1 MGVTFAFFQSVGT
14 DPSRR
19 ERLKRNARG
28 AARHSPL
35 DWRNLGEILLR
46 PGAEPGFNESNFF
59 FTVAALITTFLSCS
73 QVWLT
78 VGGLGPDGS
87 SVKTLV
93 KNLFRTILGLVT
105 AIG

>member
-59 FTVAALITTFLSCS
+59 FTVAALITTFL
-73 QVWLT
+73 LT
-78 VGGLGPDGS
+78 GLAHCRGVGTRRLLSKDTR
-87 SVKTLV
+87 KEL
-93 KNLFRTILGLVT
+93 I
-105 AIG
+105 

>member
-1 MGVTFAFFQSVGT
+1 MGVTFALFQSDGT

-46 PGAEPGFNESNFF
+46 PGAEPGFSNFF
-59 FTVAALITTFLSCS
+59 FTVAALITTFL
-73 QVWLT
+73 LT
-78 VGGLGPDGS
+78 GLAHCRGVGTRRLLSKDTC
-87 SVKTLV
+87 KEL
-93 KNLFRTILGLVT
+93 I
-105 AIG
+105 